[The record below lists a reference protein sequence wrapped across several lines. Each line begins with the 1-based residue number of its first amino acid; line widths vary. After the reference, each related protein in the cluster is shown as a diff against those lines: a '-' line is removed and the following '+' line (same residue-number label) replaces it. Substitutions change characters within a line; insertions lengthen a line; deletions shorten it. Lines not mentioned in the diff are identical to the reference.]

1 MNNNKVSNPK
11 VEVPN
16 TSAMN
21 DRDYMNAILEY
32 EKNMANNLSIALSE
46 ASNEY
51 LFNEIMPMFNSVKK
65 AGRDLYYMMFV
76 KGWYSLEK
84 AEEQKI
90 NQKQNE
96 LQNKMSELIK

>member
-1 MNNNKVSNPK
+1 MNSNKVSNPK

-65 AGRDLYYMMFV
+65 AGRDLYYMMFA
-76 KGWYSLEK
+76 KGWYSLEQ

-90 NQKQNE
+90 KQKQNE

>member
-1 MNNNKVSNPK
+1 MNSNKVNNPMVK
-11 VEVPN
+11 VPN
-16 TSAMN
+16 TSALN

-32 EKNMANNLSIALSE
+32 EKNMSNNLSIALSE

-51 LFNEIMPMFNSVKK
+51 LYNEIMPMFNSVKK
-65 AGRDLYYMMFV
+65 ASRDLYYMMFE

-90 NQKQNE
+90 TQKQNE
-96 LQNKMSELIK
+96 LQNKMSELIM

>member
-1 MNNNKVSNPK
+1 MDNNKVSNPK

-65 AGRDLYYMMFV
+65 AGRDLYYMMFS

-90 NQKQNE
+90 MQKQNE